1 MDVVTGILLPL
12 IGGLLV
18 IAAIIAANGYFVAQE
33 FSYMAV
39 DRSGLRARAEGGDEA
54 ARRTLRITE
63 RTSFMLSGA
72 QLGIT
77 VTGLLVG
84 YVAQPLVGTAIGRI
98 LGGVGVPDAL
108 GVTIGTVGIL
118 VLATFVQMLFGELF
132 PKNLA
137 IARPY
142 DVAARLS
149 RSTAVYMRV
158 MGWAIRFFDASSN
171 ALLKVLRIEPVH
183 DVEHSANV
191 HDLQRIVTISQ
202 ETGDLPEELGLV
214 LDRMLDFPQ
223 RHVAHAIVPRSR
235 VAVVQH
241 DEPVSQVLTRM
252 EGGHSR
258 YPVLDGD
265 GDVVG
270 VVHVAEVLRAHREG
284 QAGREVRE
292 IARPPTVVPTLMTLP
307 RALEEMSGSS
317 DQLCCVID
325 EWGGFVGIVTVEDL
339 VEEVVGE
346 ITDEHDVDEEPHLV
360 PGDTAGRWS
369 VRGDAP
375 LDEVERE
382 IGVTLPRGDAQTVA
396 GMAIAARGAL
406 PDVDE
411 AVDVR
416 LPPDPV
422 ELAHDDA
429 PPERVLRLTVL
440 ERARHVPTWLRLELV
455 GPEGLDAGD
464 LDGPVD
470 PVVADPAEVS

>member
-1 MDVVTGILLPL
+1 MDVVLEIAVPL
-12 IGGLLV
+12 AGGLLV
-18 IAAIIAANGYFVAQE
+18 IALIIAANGYFVAQE
-33 FSYMAV
+33 FAFMAV
-39 DRSGLRARAEGGDEA
+39 DRSGLKARAEAGEDA
-54 ARRTLRITE
+54 ARRSLKITE

-98 LGGVGVPDAL
+98 LGGVGVPDAV

-118 VLATFVQMLFGELF
+118 VVATFVQMLFGELF

-137 IARPY
+137 IARPF

-149 RSTAVYMRV
+149 RSTLVYMRV

-191 HDLQRIVTISQ
+191 HDLQRIVTLSQ
-202 ETGDLPEELGLV
+202 SAGELPEDIGLV

-223 RHVAHAIVPRSR
+223 RHVAHALVPRSR
-235 VAVVQH
+235 VDVVQAH
-241 DEPVSQVLTRM
+241 DPVSEVLETM
-252 EGGHSR
+252 QGGHSR
-258 YPVLDGD
+258 YPVLDED
-265 GDVVG
+265 GDIVG

-284 QAGREVRE
+284 RADRPVGEVARE
-292 IARPPTVVPTLMTLP
+292 ASVVPSLMTLP
-307 RALEEMSGSS
+307 RAMEEMSGSS

-325 EWGGFVGIVTVEDL
+325 EWGGFVGIVTAEDL

-360 PGDTAGRWS
+360 PDEIPGRWR

-382 IGVTLPRGDAQTVA
+382 IGVSLPRGEAETVA

-406 PDVDE
+406 LAVDE
-411 AVDVR
+411 HVDVR
-416 LPPDPV
+416 LPVDPV
-422 ELAHDDA
+422 ELAHDDD
-429 PPERVLRLTVL
+429 PPVRILRVSVL
-440 ERARHVPTWLRLELV
+440 EQARYVPTWVRLELV
-455 GPEGLDAGD
+455 GPEGLDTED
-464 LDGPVD
+464 LDGPLE
-470 PVVADPAEVS
+470 PVAADATEVS